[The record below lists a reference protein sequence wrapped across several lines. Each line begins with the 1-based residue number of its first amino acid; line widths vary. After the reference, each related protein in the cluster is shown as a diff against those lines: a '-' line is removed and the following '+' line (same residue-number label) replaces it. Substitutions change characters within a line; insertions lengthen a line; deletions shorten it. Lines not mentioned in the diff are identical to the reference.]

1 MKQEKRFCHTAANQ
15 KTTWF
20 RNFRPLL
27 LRCLV
32 LNCSGESGPG
42 ARRSPVHLDLHRRL
56 ASVYSM
62 ELPLLVLPSTIAS
75 ASQTVTV
82 SFGALSNYLALTIT
96 AGQNGSIYYQA
107 SVGSATVPAG
117 TSKTLQSELAH

>member
-1 MKQEKRFCHTAANQ
+1 MKQEKRFCHTGANQ
-15 KTTWF
+15 NTTWF

-32 LNCSGESGPG
+32 LNCSGEIGPG
-42 ARRSPVHLDLHRRL
+42 ARRSQHRRL

-62 ELPLLVLPSTIAS
+62 DLPLLVHQSTKAS

-82 SFGALSNYLALTIT
+82 FPRTLSNCLAVTIT
-96 AGQNGSIYYQA
+96 VGNQNGSIYYQA
-107 SVGSATVPAG
+107 GVGSATVHAG